1 MKLTLAPVGLV
12 TIILLPIIGLVFPT
26 FGMDGLIVE
35 PGKSDLGFNWV
46 ENHVDRA
53 TPVENSFIGS
63 IEKAGLAPT
72 SYYNFFTIR
81 QVPPVWE
88 KTLAESVPF
97 KTGFFCPMMVIIIFL
112 YFYQSSRNSAGL
124 DDATVLARVS
134 A

>member
-12 TIILLPIIGLVFPT
+12 GIILLAIIGFSFPVV
-26 FGMDGLIVE
+26 GMDRLIVE
-35 PGKSDLGFNWV
+35 PCQPDFGFNWV

-72 SYYNFFTIR
+72 PYYNLFTIR

-88 KTLAESVPF
+88 KTLSEYVPF

-124 DDATVLARVS
+124 DDSTDLAGV
-134 A
+134 AA